1 MGGFHE
7 GNWLSL
13 RFEHRRQIRMKPAIH
28 HIALTGLALLFAAS
42 GCREA
47 TTQKPAIAPATAAQ
61 TVQLTIDYGDGGQK
75 GLPAIAWREGMTVLD
90 ALESAKANQHGIT
103 FTKRGSGEATLI
115 TKIDDVANQED
126 AEGAKN
132 WLFYIND
139 RLADKSCG
147 VATVKPG
154 DSILWKFQTKE

>member
-1 MGGFHE
+1 
-7 GNWLSL
+7 
-13 RFEHRRQIRMKPAIH
+13 MKPAIH
-28 HIALTGLALLFAAS
+28 HIAISVLALLSVAS
-42 GCREA
+42 GCRES
-47 TTQKPAIAPATAAQ
+47 TTQKPASAPATAAQ

-75 GLPAIAWREGMTVLD
+75 GLPAIPWRDGMTVLD

-103 FTKRGSGEATLI
+103 FTQRGSGETAMI
-115 TKIDDVANQED
+115 TKIDDIANQEG

-132 WLFYIND
+132 WLFYING

-147 VATVKPG
+147 VAAVKPG